1 MKKYLA
7 FPLIALVAGCVPA
20 EPVELTAA
28 EQSELSVALAGR
40 VAGPTVSCVN
50 LRDIRGNRS
59 VGEGAILFEG
69 VGGTVYVNRPPAG
82 CPDLRETRTLIT
94 RTTTGRLCSGDI
106 ATVSDLTSGM
116 QYGSCGLGDF
126 TPYRRVR

>member
-7 FPLIALVAGCVPA
+7 LPLIALAAGCVPA
-20 EPVELTAA
+20 EPVELSAA
-28 EQSELSVALAGR
+28 EQGELSAALAGR
-40 VAGPTVSCVN
+40 VAGPAVSCVN

-69 VGGTVYVNRPPAG
+69 VGDTVYLNRPPAG
-82 CPDLRETRTLIT
+82 CPDLHETRTLIT
-94 RTTTGRLCSGDI
+94 RTPTGRICSGDI
-106 ATVSDLTSGM
+106 ATVSDLASGI
-116 QYGSCGLGDF
+116 QFGSCGLGDF